1 MQVIL
6 ANIMAIYRR
15 ELQSYF
21 ASPLAYAIACVFWI
35 ISGLMFVYILL
46 DPQQGLIAQVAFRDQ
61 QLGANAPPVDLPY
74 TFQQL
79 FLGNVMSSLAL
90 FVLPML
96 SMGLYAEERK
106 RGTLELLATSP
117 ITNWSVAVGKLLG
130 ALTFFIFMISPLWLY
145 QAIAFSSSTPPVKP
159 TIPMMGFLALI
170 LLAASVL
177 SLGMFISS
185 LTDSTLLAAVF
196 TFVLI
201 MSLWILDLIGKSISG
216 PVGAALTH
224 LSLLTHFSILVQ
236 GIIDTSSIILFASY
250 IILGVFLTA
259 QSVDTFRFQRS

>member
-21 ASPLAYAIACVFWI
+21 ASPLAYLIACVFWI
-35 ISGLMFVYILL
+35 ISGLFFVYILL

-61 QLGANAPPVDLPY
+61 LPTNPPPVDITY

-130 ALTFFIFMISPLWLY
+130 ALTFFIFMIAPLWLY
-145 QAIAFSSSTPPVKP
+145 EAIAFSSSTPPVQP
-159 TIPMMGFLALI
+159 IVPLMGFLALI

-216 PVGAALTH
+216 PIGAALTH
-224 LSLLTHFSILVQ
+224 LSLLKHFSIVVQ
-236 GIIDTSSIILFASY
+236 GIFDTSSLILFASY